1 MYAEGYANAATMA
14 LLLLCV
20 MQWLANA
27 DAVLGSDKIMGTLG
41 GILPTISLMISM
53 IMRLIPQFVRRG
65 HAISNALNACTAARN
80 PSTSMVSSNVFAEEA
95 ESAPVAKEAQK
106 TERARHQKQRTEQ
119 NGANKPAR
127 RFSAIR
133 FADHL
138 RTVTT
143 LMEWS
148 MENSLETADSMHCR
162 GWGANR
168 KRTTFRRNHF
178 RTYDAFALGA
188 LALLSVGTAA
198 AAYTL
203 MNGFGFFPAFHGSLG
218 NPLAAL
224 YALALCFPLMLELLG
239 KVRR

>member
-1 MYAEGYANAATMA
+1 
-14 LLLLCV
+14 
-20 MQWLANA
+20 
-27 DAVLGSDKIMGTLG
+27 
-41 GILPTISLMISM
+41 
-53 IMRLIPQFVRRG
+53 
-65 HAISNALNACTAARN
+65 
-80 PSTSMVSSNVFAEEA
+80 
-95 ESAPVAKEAQK
+95 
-106 TERARHQKQRTEQ
+106 
-119 NGANKPAR
+119 
-127 RFSAIR
+127 
-133 FADHL
+133 
-138 RTVTT
+138 
-143 LMEWS
+143 
-148 MENSLETADSMHCR
+148 MHCR

-188 LALLSVGTAA
+188 LALLSVGAAA

>member
-1 MYAEGYANAATMA
+1 
-14 LLLLCV
+14 
-20 MQWLANA
+20 
-27 DAVLGSDKIMGTLG
+27 
-41 GILPTISLMISM
+41 
-53 IMRLIPQFVRRG
+53 
-65 HAISNALNACTAARN
+65 
-80 PSTSMVSSNVFAEEA
+80 MVSGDAFAEEA
-95 ESAPVAKEAQK
+95 ESAPAAKEAQK
-106 TERARHQKQRTEQ
+106 TKRARHQKQRTEQ

-143 LMEWS
+143 LMGWS

-168 KRTTFRRNHF
+168 KRTTFRRNRF
-178 RTYDAFALGA
+178 RTYDALALGA
-188 LALLSVGTAA
+188 LALLSVGASA

-203 MNGFGFFPAFHGSLG
+203 MDGFHGSLG
-218 NPLAAL
+218 NPLVAL
-224 YALALCFPLMLELLG
+224 YALALCFPFMLELLG

>member
-1 MYAEGYANAATMA
+1 
-14 LLLLCV
+14 
-20 MQWLANA
+20 
-27 DAVLGSDKIMGTLG
+27 
-41 GILPTISLMISM
+41 
-53 IMRLIPQFVRRG
+53 
-65 HAISNALNACTAARN
+65 
-80 PSTSMVSSNVFAEEA
+80 MVSGDVFAEEA
-95 ESAPVAKEAQK
+95 ESAPAAKEEHEA
-106 TERARHQKQRTEQ
+106 ERARHQKRHAEQ
-119 NGANKPAR
+119 NGANKPAQ

-143 LMEWS
+143 LMGWS

-178 RTYDAFALGA
+178 RTYDAFVLGA
-188 LALLSVGTAA
+188 LALLSVGAAA

-218 NPLAAL
+218 NPLAVL

-239 KVRR
+239 KAHR